1 MLNLLMNVD
10 KRGLTSWNRYPL
22 SIDVYSHNGTKLVRN
37 TEGDEDENENYT
49 LLGTIRAARF
59 ETNLE

>member
-37 TEGDEDENENYT
+37 TEGDENENYT
-49 LLGTIRAARF
+49 LLGTIRAASLDKSRI
-59 ETNLE
+59 EK